1 MTFSEEITVYLV
13 VAAGFRKSENLPLP
27 EEFSRIAAAKVAGR
41 EGIIERGS

>member
-27 EEFSRIAAAKVAGR
+27 EEFSRQAAAKVTGR
-41 EGIIERGS
+41 